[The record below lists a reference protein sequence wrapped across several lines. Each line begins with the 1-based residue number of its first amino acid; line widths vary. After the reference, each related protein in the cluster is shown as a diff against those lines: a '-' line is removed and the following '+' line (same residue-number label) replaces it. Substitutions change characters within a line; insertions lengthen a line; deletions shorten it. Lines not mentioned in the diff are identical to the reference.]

1 MDGSMIEIYG
11 KPSCPYCVK
20 AVNLCKT
27 RQLEHTYKS
36 LGTDYSREELM
47 EWFPGARTVPQIKI
61 NGKTIGGYNEFEKYL
76 DDTGYNGTGHTI

>member
-1 MDGSMIEIYG
+1 MIEIFG

-36 LGTDYSREELM
+36 LGTDYTREELM
-47 EWFPGARTVPQIKI
+47 EWFPTARTARP
-61 NGKTIGGYNEFEKYL
+61 EKR
-76 DDTGYNGTGHTI
+76 

>member
-1 MDGSMIEIYG
+1 MIEIFG

-36 LGTDYSREELM
+36 LGTDYTREELM
-47 EWFPGARTVPQIKI
+47 EWFPTARTVPQIKI
-61 NGKTIGGYNEFEKYL
+61 NGKTIGGYDQLVNYIENTK
-76 DDTGYNGTGHTI
+76 YNGTGYTI